1 MWAGLILYLRPA
13 GRGATGGSAGP
24 CVVAQFA
31 APRGHACVRARHGAE
46 EAGTCAASRCP
57 ALCARPPSTGRAG
70 RARGVAGASATTK
83 HAQETQKNWLTSIFV
98 SIVLK
103 HTDIRARAKG
113 PLGLGAIP
121 PLKLGVNPT
130 RCVVC
135 AEIRVHCVRVQY
147 RTGSFHYCTVYSNST
162 GR

>member
-121 PLKLGVNPT
+121 PLKLEVHRST
-130 RCVVC
+130 RV
-135 AEIRVHCVRVQY
+135 IRYQKIRRSEASKV
-147 RTGSFHYCTVYSNST
+147 
-162 GR
+162 

>member
-121 PLKLGVNPT
+121 PLKLGKMVLPAN
-130 RCVVC
+130 
-135 AEIRVHCVRVQY
+135 
-147 RTGSFHYCTVYSNST
+147 NLNLLL
-162 GR
+162 

>member
-121 PLKLGVNPT
+121 PLKLEVGTVGVGHF
-130 RCVVC
+130 R
-135 AEIRVHCVRVQY
+135 RKQQY
-147 RTGSFHYCTVYSNST
+147 RWAGF
-162 GR
+162 

>member
-121 PLKLGVNPT
+121 PLKLEVSQPSPLSSLLIKPSSHRPRSRVEVVTPSPT
-130 RCVVC
+130 SWRL
-135 AEIRVHCVRVQY
+135 I
-147 RTGSFHYCTVYSNST
+147 
-162 GR
+162 

>member
-1 MWAGLILYLRPA
+1 MPARAWWRSLRLRV
-13 GRGATGGSAGP
+13 GTRV
-24 CVVAQFA
+24 C
-31 APRGHACVRARHGAE
+31 ARHGAE

-121 PLKLGVNPT
+121 PLKLEVPYPSFTSNRAKERHT
-130 RCVVC
+130 R
-135 AEIRVHCVRVQY
+135 
-147 RTGSFHYCTVYSNST
+147 TSDT
-162 GR
+162 

>member
-1 MWAGLILYLRPA
+1 MRPA

-24 CVVAQFA
+24 CVVTQFA

-46 EAGTCAASRCP
+46 VAGTRAASRRP

-113 PLGLGAIP
+113 PLGLGAI
-121 PLKLGVNPT
+121 
-130 RCVVC
+130 VC
-135 AEIRVHCVRVQY
+135 ELDDFEVL
-147 RTGSFHYCTVYSNST
+147 
-162 GR
+162 

>member
-1 MWAGLILYLRPA
+1 MPRTARSLPA
-13 GRGATGGSAGP
+13 P
-24 CVVAQFA
+24 
-31 APRGHACVRARHGAE
+31 
-46 EAGTCAASRCP
+46 
-57 ALCARPPSTGRAG
+57 CARPPSTGRAG

-121 PLKLGVNPT
+121 PLKMRVSLPQLVEYIDVQGGET
-130 RCVVC
+130 RL
-135 AEIRVHCVRVQY
+135 RV
-147 RTGSFHYCTVYSNST
+147 G
-162 GR
+162 